1 MQSLQTASSKSSFP
15 SVQITPSPSR
25 QAKRRRPRRSTCP
38 QSPLPRQALMS
49 PLPTSRSTQAA
60 PIPSSTRASR
70 AMSIRSPSSRAA
82 SATRSPTSRQRSP
95 KKASTP
101 HSATRC
107 TSTPSKRPRK
117 ALWSSMKLRLLRSST
132 SPRPT
137 YPVPLRSEMPTTS
150 RSHLSRST
158 TTCPSAMLLRARMRR
173 SPTTP
178 SCSSRAIS
186 CTSSRASRQSLLQV
200 SSITPISSSTLR

>member
-1 MQSLQTASSKSSFP
+1 MQSLWTASSKSSFP

-25 QAKRRRPRRSTCP
+25 QAKRRRPRRSTCLK
-38 QSPLPRQALMS
+38 SPLLRQALMF

-60 PIPSSTRASR
+60 PTRS
-70 AMSIRSPSSRAA
+70 SIRVFPTSIRFPSSRAA
-82 SATRSPTSRQRSP
+82 SATRSPTSRRRSP
-95 KKASTP
+95 QKASTP
-101 HSATRC
+101 RSATRC
-107 TSTPSKRPRK
+107 TSTPSRRPRK
-117 ALWSSMKLRLLRSST
+117 ALWSSTKLRLLRSST

-158 TTCPSAMLLRARMRR
+158 TTCPSAMLLRASMRR

-200 SSITPISSSTLR
+200 SSITPISSSMLR